1 VLIFNFLIFNFV
13 KISYLQILFFTCTA
27 LLTNAQNVGIGTATP
42 SEKLHVAGSG
52 NGLRID
58 GLSSTGTFTGNGT
71 PLKAVFVDANGS
83 LVKGGAGTP
92 SIDAWYTVGNSGT
105 TAGANFIGT
114 TDAQALVMKTGGSAA
129 LNERMRILAN
139 GQAAYNSTTPVA
151 GDVFSVYGT
160 GYTGA
165 TNALGAFTINGY
177 VGANGVGVYGESFS
191 AAANAGI
198 GVFGSLEG
206 ASTATGSTSYG
217 ILGRNL
223 TSAVGTSVGVGASV
237 TSTSGVARG
246 VNASSASPTG
256 IGVASFNT
264 ATTGSAYAVYAS
276 SSSAAGIGGIAF
288 VNSTAAGWQGQ
299 NAGAGEGLRG
309 FNTNATPAT
318 AGSGVYGQ
326 TNATRSNGGEFL
338 NLNATGTGLYAVGNN
353 VAGTY
358 LTAGSGAALNGLATG
373 LFANATRATNGTG
386 VTGRSNGSGI
396 LSINGG
402 SGVNGVS
409 TLFGVTGFSTS
420 TANVTRAGGYFAT
433 NANQSYAYVGGRT
446 AAGVVRKIEGNG
458 TVNTTVKDLND
469 NLVVLSCP
477 EAPENLF
484 QDYGTGKLVNGR
496 AHIVID
502 PILAKNIVV
511 SEKHPLKVFI
521 QLEGD
526 CNGVYVTN
534 KSQNGFDV
542 VELSGGTTN
551 TAFSWSIVTNR
562 ADEVMSDGSISPYS
576 SERFAP
582 AMGPQKIQ
590 VVEGKTKEPSKNEE
604 LIKAST
610 HSTLKDFEK
619 TK

>member
-1 VLIFNFLIFNFV
+1 M
-13 KISYLQILFFTCTA
+13 KKSYLQILFFTFTA

-92 SIDAWYTVGNSGT
+92 STDAWYTVGNAGT
-105 TAGANFIGT
+105 TAGTNFIGT
-114 TDAQALVMKTGGSAA
+114 TDAQAFVMKTGGSAT

-139 GQAAYNSTTPVA
+139 GQAAYNSTTPFA

-165 TNALGAFTINGY
+165 TNALGTFAINGY
-177 VGANGVGVYGESFS
+177 VGANGVGIYGESFS
-191 AAANAGI
+191 AAANAGV
-198 GVFGSLEG
+198 GVFGSLVG
-206 ASTATGSTSYG
+206 TSTATGYVSYG
-217 ILGRNL
+217 IFGENL
-223 TSAVGTSVGVGASV
+223 TTPAGTGIAVAVNGIVSAS
-237 TSTSGVARG
+237 SGDTRG
-246 VNASSASPTG
+246 VNASSASPNG

-299 NAGAGEGLRG
+299 NAGAGDGLRG
-309 FNTNATPAT
+309 LNTNATPAT

-326 TNATRSNGGEFL
+326 TNATLSNGGEFI
-338 NLNATGTGLYAVGNN
+338 NLNASGTGLYASGNY

-358 LTAGSGAALNGLATG
+358 LTAGSGAALNGLTTG
-373 LFANATRATNGTG
+373 LFANATQATNGTG
-386 VTGRSNGSGI
+386 VIGRSNGAGI
-396 LSINGG
+396 LSIPVG

-409 TLFGVTGFSTS
+409 TLFGVSGFSTN
-420 TANVTRAGGYFAT
+420 TANVTRAGGYFDT
-433 NANQSYAYVGGRT
+433 NAGQSYAYVGART
-446 AAGVVRKIEGNG
+446 AIGTARKIEGNG

-502 PILAKNIVV
+502 PIFAKNIVV
-511 SEKHPLKVFI
+511 NEKHPLKVFI

-534 KSQNGFDV
+534 KSQNSFDV
-542 VELSGGTTN
+542 IELAGGTSN
-551 TAFSWSIVTNR
+551 TAFSWSIVANR
-562 ADEVMSDGSISPYS
+562 ADEVMSDGSIAPYS

-582 AMGPQKIQ
+582 AMGPQKLN
-590 VVEGKTKEPSKNEE
+590 VLEGKTKELSKNEE
-604 LIKAST
+604 LLKVST
-610 HSTLKDFEK
+610 HTVLKDFEK

>member
-1 VLIFNFLIFNFV
+1 MKNHLLLIFLSV
-13 KISYLQILFFTCTA
+13 ILSPNLFS
-27 LLTNAQNVGIGTATP
+27 QNVGIGTSTP
-42 SEKLHVAGSG
+42 VEKLHVAGSG

-83 LVKGGAGTP
+83 LVKGGSGTA
-92 SIDAWYTVGNSGT
+92 STDAWYTVGNSGT
-105 TAGANFIGT
+105 TAGTNFIGT
-114 TDAQALVMKTGGSAA
+114 TDAQAFVIKTGGAAA

-160 GYTGA
+160 GLTGA
-165 TNALGAFTINGY
+165 TNALGIFAINGY
-177 VGANGVGVYGESFS
+177 VGANGVGIYGESYS
-191 AAANAGI
+191 ATDNAGI
-198 GVFGSLEG
+198 GIFGSLEG
-206 ASTATGSTSYG
+206 VSTPTGSTSYG

-237 TSTSGVARG
+237 SSTSGDARG

-276 SSSAAGIGGIAF
+276 SSSTAGIGGIAF

-299 NAGAGEGLRG
+299 NAGTGDGVRAY
-309 FNTNATPAT
+309 NTSTTPAT
-318 AGSGVYGQ
+318 AGSGIYGQ
-326 TNATRSNGGEFL
+326 TNATTSNGGEFF

-358 LTAGSGAALNGLATG
+358 LTAGSGAAINGLVTG
-373 LFANATRATNGTG
+373 LFANATQAANGTG
-386 VTGRSNGSGI
+386 VTGRSNGAGI
-396 LSINGG
+396 LSLTAG

-409 TLFGVTGFSTS
+409 TIYGVTGISTN
-420 TANVTRAGGYFAT
+420 TANVIRAGGYFETGA
-433 NANQSYAYVGGRT
+433 QSYAYVGART
-446 AAGVVRKIEGNG
+446 AAGVNRKIEGNG

-484 QDYGTGKLVNGR
+484 QDYGTGKLVNGK
-496 AHIVID
+496 AHILID
-502 PILAKNIVV
+502 PIFAKNIVV
-511 SEKHPLKVFI
+511 NEKHPIKVFI

-526 CNGVYVTN
+526 CKGVYVAN
-534 KSQNGFDV
+534 KSQHGFDV
-542 VELSGGTTN
+542 IELAGGTSN
-551 TAFSWSIVTNR
+551 TAFSWSIVANR
-562 ADEVMSDGSISPYS
+562 ADEVMSDGSIAPYS

-582 AMGPQKIQ
+582 AMGPQKLN
-590 VVEGKTKEPSKNEE
+590 VHDGKTKELSKSEE
-604 LIKAST
+604 LLKAST
-610 HSTLKDFEK
+610 HTTLKDFEK

>member
-1 VLIFNFLIFNFV
+1 M
-13 KISYLQILFFTCTA
+13 KKSYLQILFFTCTA

-92 SIDAWYTVGNSGT
+92 STDAWYTIGNAGT

-114 TDAQALVMKTGGSAA
+114 TDAQAFVIKTGGAAA
-129 LNERMRILAN
+129 LYERMRFLAN
-139 GQAAYNSTTPVA
+139 GQAAYNSTTPFA

-165 TNALGAFTINGY
+165 TNALGTFAINGY

-191 AAANAGI
+191 AAANAGV

-206 ASTATGSTSYG
+206 TSTATGSTSYG

-223 TSAVGTSVGVGASV
+223 TSAIGTSVGVGASV
-237 TSTSGVARG
+237 ASTSGDARG

-299 NAGAGEGLRG
+299 NAGAGDGLRG
-309 FNTNATPAT
+309 FNTSATPAT

-326 TNATRSNGGEFL
+326 TNATLSNGGEFF
-338 NLNATGTGLYAVGNN
+338 NLNAIGTGLYVAGNN

-358 LTAGSGAALNGLATG
+358 LTAGSGAALNGLTTG
-373 LFANATRATNGTG
+373 LFANATQATNGTG
-386 VTGRSNGSGI
+386 VTGRSNGAGI
-396 LSINGG
+396 LSITGG

-409 TLFGVTGFSTS
+409 TLFGVSGFSTN
-420 TANVTRAGGYFAT
+420 TANVTRAGGYFETGA
-433 NANQSYAYVGGRT
+433 QSYAYVGART
-446 AAGVVRKIEGNG
+446 AAGVNRKIEGNG

-484 QDYGTGKLVNGR
+484 QDYGTGKLVNGK

-511 SEKHPLKVFI
+511 NEKHPLKVFI

-534 KSQNGFDV
+534 KTQNGFDV

-551 TAFSWSIVTNR
+551 AAFSWSIVANR
-562 ADEVMSDGSISPYS
+562 ADEVMSDGSISPFS

-582 AMGPQKIQ
+582 AMGPQKLQ
-590 VVEGKTKEPSKNEE
+590 VIEEKTKVPSKNEE

-610 HSTLKDFEK
+610 HTTLKDFKK